1 MKDRENRASGVL
13 LTVKSATF
21 NSVHKV
27 VEEQD
32 GLELISAV
40 LTTF

>member
-13 LTVKSATF
+13 LAVKSATC
-21 NSVHKV
+21 NSIHKV

-32 GLELISAV
+32 ELELISAE
-40 LTTF
+40 L